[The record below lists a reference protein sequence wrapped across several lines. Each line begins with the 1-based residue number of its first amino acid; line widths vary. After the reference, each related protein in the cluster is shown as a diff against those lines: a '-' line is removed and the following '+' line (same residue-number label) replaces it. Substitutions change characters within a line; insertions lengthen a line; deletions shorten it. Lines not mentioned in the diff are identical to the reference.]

1 MNTQEL
7 AKSMGYMYYSY
18 GMPRI
23 HRFLKHSFMIDNFLE
38 RCICIWRKKVNST
51 KIHEIWHPTK
61 SKYDSLKTVCLFLE
75 SYKRYRLFTGY
86 MEHVHRADEDHA
98 LLVNIA
104 DHSHSLTH
112 GCKSRTQVTQL
123 TLIGVSLTYGC
134 TLTS

>member
-1 MNTQEL
+1 
-7 AKSMGYMYYSY
+7 MYNYVF
-18 GMPRI
+18 G
-23 HRFLKHSFMIDNFLE
+23 E
-38 RCICIWRKKVNST
+38 KKVNST

-112 GCKSRTQVTQL
+112 GCKSRTQVT
-123 TLIGVSLTYGC
+123 LIGVSLTYGC
-134 TLTS
+134 TQPS

>member
-1 MNTQEL
+1 
-7 AKSMGYMYYSY
+7 MY
-18 GMPRI
+18 
-23 HRFLKHSFMIDNFLE
+23 LE
-38 RCICIWRKKVNST
+38 KKKVNST

-112 GCKSRTQVTQL
+112 GCKSRTQITRL

-134 TLTS
+134 TQPS

>member
-1 MNTQEL
+1 M
-7 AKSMGYMYYSY
+7 SY

-23 HRFLKHSFMIDNFLE
+23 HQFLKHSFMIDNFIE
-38 RCICIWRKKVNST
+38 RCTCIWRKKS
-51 KIHEIWHPTK
+51 KFHKDPTK

-112 GCKSRTQVTQL
+112 GCKSRTQVTRL

-134 TLTS
+134 TQPS

>member
-1 MNTQEL
+1 
-7 AKSMGYMYYSY
+7 
-18 GMPRI
+18 MPRI
-23 HRFLKHSFMIDNFLE
+23 HQFLKHSFMIDNFLE

-61 SKYDSLKTVCLFLE
+61 SKYDSLKTVCLILE

-112 GCKSRTQVTQL
+112 GCKSRTQVTRL

-134 TLTS
+134 TQPS